1 MKNVFDLKYAVKFFN
16 WIISSGFRI
25 IAVSFVL
32 SVFLVLSAIYFHP
45 LVLGTASILIFSV
58 TGYIVHS
65 IRHSAA
71 ALEYPGID
79 RFFQQVPC
87 YCTIQNRDMKIIRTN
102 KLFRQDFGSKMGE
115 LCHEAYKG
123 SNEICD
129 DCPVIKTFEDGESHS
144 TEETVR
150 TRDGSQAQML
160 VNTTPVI
167 DENGEVVGV
176 MEMSTNITEIKQL
189 QKQIEDRQK
198 EYIDLF
204 EKVPCYI
211 SILDKDYRITRVNQ
225 LFRQEFGDRSG
236 ELCYEVYHNR
246 DTICEGCLVSQTMED
261 GEIHSA
267 EKTVL
272 KNDGTEARLIVYSSP
287 IYNSNGRLKAV
298 MEMMTDITE
307 VKKLQHKLTYMGRT
321 IAVMAHRIKNILMGL
336 EGGIFVVESGME
348 DGDDELLKKG
358 WGMIQRNVTKVS
370 SIVKDLLYSSK
381 ERKMDFQIIDPAP
394 IVHNV
399 FELFEGKAKKEN
411 INFEIDIP
419 ASLPQG
425 RFDPEALH
433 SVISNMITNAFDA
446 CINDDSEGK
455 SGHKIIVRARYKD
468 SGKFV
473 FQIEDDGIGMPGAVG
488 DQVFEDFFSTKG
500 REGTGL
506 GLMVAQ
512 QIIEEHNGSIV
523 FRSAEGEGTAFKL
536 VFPHI
541 KEL

>member
-1 MKNVFDLKYAVKFFN
+1 MKNIFDFKYAVKFFN
-16 WIISSGFRI
+16 WIINSRFRI
-25 IAVSFVL
+25 LAASIII
-32 SVFLVLSAIYFHP
+32 SVFFILSAVYFHP
-45 LVLGTASILIFSV
+45 LVLGGVSILIFS
-58 TGYIVHS
+58 GSGFIAYS

-71 ALEYPGID
+71 ALDYPGID

-115 LCHEAYKG
+115 LCYEAYKG
-123 SNEICD
+123 SDKICD
-129 DCPVIKTFEDGESHS
+129 DCPVIKTFEDGKSHS
-144 TEETVR
+144 TEETVK
-150 TRDGSQAQML
+150 TRDGSEAQML

-204 EKVPCYI
+204 ERVPCYI
-211 SILDKDYRITRVNQ
+211 SILDKDYRIIKVNQ

-236 ELCYEVYHNR
+236 QLCYEVYHKR
-246 DTICEGCLVSQTMED
+246 DKICDGCLVSQTMED

-272 KNDGTEARLIVYSSP
+272 KTDGTEARLIVYSSP
-287 IYNSNGRLKAV
+287 IYSSDGSLKAV

-336 EGGIFVVESGME
+336 EGGIFVVQSGME

-370 SIVKDLLYSSK
+370 SLVKELLYCSK
-381 ERKMDFQIIDPAP
+381 ERKMDFQIIDPVP
-394 IVHNV
+394 IMQNV

-425 RFDPEALH
+425 KFDPEALH
-433 SVISNMITNAFDA
+433 SVISNMVTNAFDA

-455 SGHKIIVRARYKD
+455 SDHQITIRAYYDD
-468 SGKFV
+468 SDKYI
-473 FQIEDDGIGMPGAVG
+473 FQIEDDGTGMPGAVG

-512 QIIEEHNGSIV
+512 QIIEEHGGSII
-523 FRSAEGEGTAFKL
+523 FNSAEGKGTTFRAI
-536 VFPHI
+536 FPHNN
-541 KEL
+541 